1 MTGNGTQAN
10 PYIPANWAEL
20 KTSAETADV
29 YIRLP
34 AETQWNMNEQ
44 YLEDTP
50 SINLR
55 CMEIDFNGAVIKNLR
70 KSAYSLFAYSATGH
84 DVLLKNGVFS
94 SMYIAGA
101 EIFCAIGY
109 DVYDV
114 KGLKLFNMC
123 FDGGLY
129 DSELW
134 RCDIRGVETDSCAFS
149 FYVSNSNVTN
159 NHRSLTNTLLNIDG
173 TVNDDIG
180 VLNLVSSALYGE
192 VRAVNAQKLLVF
204 YGGLSVVDIT
214 LHNFSAVRYTGDK
227 TTVVLNVDKVGGAT
241 VSGSTLIQATSA
253 QMKDAA
259 WLNEHGFP
267 CSS

>member
-1 MTGNGTQAN
+1 MTGNGTQVN

-20 KTSAETADV
+20 KTAAETADA

-34 AETQWNMNEQ
+34 AETQWDMNEQ
-44 YLEDTP
+44 YPENAP
-50 SINLR
+50 GISLR
-55 CMEIDFNGAVIKNLR
+55 CMEIDFNGAVVKNLR
-70 KSAYSLFAYSATGH
+70 KSAASLLVYSATGH

-94 SMYIAGA
+94 SMYITGA
-101 EIFCAIGY
+101 EIFYAIGY
-109 DVYDV
+109 DIGDS
-114 KGLKLFNMC
+114 KGIKLFNMG
-123 FDGGLY
+123 FGGELY
-129 DSELW
+129 DSRLW
-134 RCDIRGVETDSCAFS
+134 RCDGRGVDADCCAFN
-149 FYVSNSNVTN
+149 FYLSNSNVTN
-159 NHRSLTNTLLNIDG
+159 NEKPLTSTIISIDG

-204 YGGLSVVDIT
+204 YGELSVVDIT
-214 LHNFSAVRYTGDK
+214 LQNFSAVRYTGDK

-259 WLNEHGFP
+259 WLNAHGFP
-267 CSS
+267 CA